1 MEENEL
7 RRELR
12 EALTAFKSGVQ
23 VATMISCL
31 AIGVSM
37 GAVVVSGSSE
47 LAGSMWGLAVALL
60 VGLITAAAGSYS
72 LYRAEMRRTLRPGS
86 GQAQRLQGQHGYE
99 GCDQCR
105 DQADDGGPYFR
116 G

>member
-1 MEENEL
+1 MEDSEL

-12 EALTAFKSGVQ
+12 EALVAFRSGVQ
-23 VATMISCL
+23 VATVISCL

-37 GAVVVSGSSE
+37 GAVAVSGSK

-72 LYRAEMRRTLRPGS
+72 LYRAEMRRR
-86 GQAQRLQGQHGYE
+86 R
-99 GCDQCR
+99 
-105 DQADDGGPYFR
+105 
-116 G
+116 